1 MDEGMAAFLTAR
13 REAYLAERRRDLG
26 DEEYNPSRAQW
37 DAIFES
43 EWRVIEERIRGGARV
58 GPTAAALEAAYGE
71 DYIDRVAAKT
81 LEDEIRLVASEFH
94 DVIPDDGSEPLP
106 YVHYEDFISLS
117 NQGTFRL
124 DQFLL
129 DRQRRWARKVIEEM
143 STYGYQN
150 LGSVMVDGEQIL
162 HFGRTPL

>member
-1 MDEGMAAFLTAR
+1 
-13 REAYLAERRRDLG
+13 
-26 DEEYNPSRAQW
+26 
-37 DAIFES
+37 
-43 EWRVIEERIRGGARV
+43 
-58 GPTAAALEAAYGE
+58 
-71 DYIDRVAAKT
+71 
-81 LEDEIRLVASEFH
+81 VASEFH

-150 LGSVMVDGEQIL
+150 LGSVSVNGEQVL